1 MAPPLAPDSVPGWD
15 GAEPYAID
23 PGGGRNLRGDRWVAV
38 RGPTPT
44 GQAKWAGRQTW
55 AAQIGAGCPMPS
67 PYPAARR
74 ARMWPHDQ
82 RDASRPRPPPGPSLA
97 RRDPSARACPPR
109 SVGPSL
115 PAAIRRPE
123 PARRDPSARA
133 RPPGRRPATG
143 RQPPSGRPARWP
155 RHVDR
160 PAVGTTRFRA
170 RSVDPGRPPAQP
182 TWPVRKSAARRLTGG
197 DETGAGLES
206 ATSPGADRGPAP
218 FPTLADYA
226 TVTATLFAP
235 PATSISNRSGAA
247 SAPGLAIRPGLHAS
261 TPSSSALR

>member
-1 MAPPLAPDSVPGWD
+1 
-15 GAEPYAID
+15 
-23 PGGGRNLRGDRWVAV
+23 
-38 RGPTPT
+38 
-44 GQAKWAGRQTW
+44 
-55 AAQIGAGCPMPS
+55 MPS
-67 PYPAARR
+67 ALSGQLDALGCG
-74 ARMWPHDQ
+74 RMTNAMRPDLG
-82 RDASRPRPPPGPSLA
+82 PRPPPRPSLA
-97 RRDPSARACPPR
+97 CAAIRRPELCPP
-109 SVGPSL
+109 PS
-115 PAAIRRPE
+115 RRPE

-133 RPPGRRPATG
+133 ASVGPSPTPSRRSATG

-160 PAVGTTRFRA
+160 PAVGSTQFRA

-182 TWPVRKSAARRLTGG
+182 TRPVRKSAARRLTGG

-218 FPTLADYA
+218 FPTIADYA